1 MRTVALLVQPNGQIL
16 AVDGLVKPR
25 EPMASGYINEHN
37 RNQSWYYEKLREY
50 EKAVK
55 KAVLC
60 NQKIALQVLA
70 EQHPNA
76 DLHPKFAEHYDVKN
90 ILFRELVDERRR
102 FFTVGEEVEC
112 IDIKPLPG
120 NDVAPPLKEGK
131 KYPVKKIYVDYEG
144 NQHLDVGLKSKFN
157 YIKGY
162 EIDAEL
168 PDGDKVHWCHPTRF
182 K

>member
-60 NQKIALQVLA
+60 NQKIALQLSG
-70 EQHPNA
+70 
-76 DLHPKFAEHYDVKN
+76 
-90 ILFRELVDERRR
+90 I
-102 FFTVGEEVEC
+102 T
-112 IDIKPLPG
+112 
-120 NDVAPPLKEGK
+120 LK
-131 KYPVKKIYVDYEG
+131 DFS
-144 NQHLDVGLKSKFN
+144 NQF
-157 YIKGY
+157 
-162 EIDAEL
+162 
-168 PDGDKVHWCHPTRF
+168 
-182 K
+182 